1 MAFGTKILA
10 WYEQHKRDLPWR
22 IDKNP
27 YTVWLSEVILQQT
40 RVDQGM
46 PYFNRFKERYPRL
59 EDLANASEDEVLK
72 LWQGLG
78 YYSRARN
85 MLFTAKYIHSE
96 LGGEFPSSAKE
107 LLQLKGVGEYT
118 ASAIA
123 SICFDEEVAVVDGN
137 VYRVLSR
144 YFGESLPINSTEGI
158 KAFKE
163 LANLVMD
170 KNQPGDYNQGIMEFG
185 SLQCV
190 PVNPDCSSCPLQ
202 NGCNAHSTNRVTELP
217 LKLKKTK
224 VQTKY
229 YNYMVIIDS
238 NERIVIEQRKGKGI
252 WNGLYQFPLLET
264 SEKATPFQ
272 IEAHIKTFPYIN
284 QYELSLYNQEAIIH
298 KLSHRKLHTHF
309 WIIQLNYPIEKA
321 IPKSQ
326 LTNFAVPVLIANF
339 LKAFKIY

>member
-22 IDKNP
+22 TDKNP

-59 EDLANASEDEVLK
+59 VDLAEASQDEVLK

-85 MLFTAKYIHSE
+85 MLFTANYIQNE
-96 LGGEFPSSAKE
+96 LNGVFPTTAKE
-107 LLQLKGVGEYT
+107 LVRLKGVGEYT

-123 SICFDEEVAVVDGN
+123 SICYDEAVAVVDGN

-144 YFGESLPINSTEGI
+144 YFGESLPINSSEGI

-163 LANLVMD
+163 LANTVMD
-170 KNQPGDYNQGIMEFG
+170 KQHPGDYNQGIMEFG
-185 SLQCV
+185 SLMCIPQ
-190 PVNPDCSSCPLQ
+190 NPDCVSCPLQ
-202 NGCNAHSTNRVTELP
+202 RGCIAYNSNRVSELP
-217 LKLKKTK
+217 VKLKKTK
-224 VQTKY
+224 VVTKY
-229 YNYMVIIDS
+229 HNYMVVLDS
-238 NERIVIEQRKGKGI
+238 NERIVLEQRKGKGI
-252 WNGLYQFPLLET
+252 WNGLYQFPLLESDVNVT
-264 SEKATPFQ
+264 QAQVETHLKS
-272 IEAHIKTFPYIN
+272 FPYIKE
-284 QYELSLYNQEAIIH
+284 YELSLFNQEAIIH
-298 KLSHRKLHTHF
+298 KLSHRKLLAHF